1 MGLINM
7 NNIFI
12 IASIVL
18 LGCQNKD
25 FLSDQ
30 KKTIEVGNNYQ
41 KQPNII
47 GKWITPHNASL
58 NITFYND
65 NTFVFNDYNTKKD
78 KEEVLKGKYSL
89 QGTVLT
95 LKYYDRKSQN
105 FSYTKGKGIDTNY
118 YITKKG
124 YYFVKS
130 D

>member
-1 MGLINM
+1 M

-12 IASIVL
+12 IASVVL

-25 FLSDQ
+25 FVSGNEKDI
-30 KKTIEVGNNYQ
+30 KVENNYQ
-41 KQPNII
+41 KQPSIL
-47 GKWITPHNASL
+47 GKWITPHNADL

-65 NTFVFNDYNTKKD
+65 STFIFNDYNVKRNR
-78 KEEVLKGKYSL
+78 EEVLKGKFSL
-89 QGTVLT
+89 QGNILT

-105 FSYTKGKGIDTNY
+105 FSYAKGKGIDRNY
-118 YITKKG
+118 YITKKD